1 MYTQF
6 YVFRRIVF
14 MSDHY
19 EDSSDWMVLSES
31 YMLGIPTVDQQHK
44 HLIFLC
50 NKFRS
55 ALMKCQSGEI
65 KEWYTL
71 LQTSLKEAYEYATTH
86 FITEEK
92 LMEASQYDEYEY
104 HKFCHKS
111 FVDTVTENVA
121 ALETA
126 TLESAVDFADYLK
139 DWILSHILYE
149 DKRLTD
155 HVKNYVLATKNVNS

>member
-1 MYTQF
+1 
-6 YVFRRIVF
+6 

-19 EDSSDWMVLSES
+19 EDSSDWMVLSEP
-31 YMLGIPTVDQQHK
+31 YMLGIPTVDSQHE

-71 LQTSLKEAYEYATTH
+71 LQTSLKEASEYVETH
-86 FITEEK
+86 FATEEK
-92 LMEASQYDEYEY
+92 LMQASQYDEYEY
-104 HKFCHKS
+104 HKLCHKS
-111 FVDTVTENVA
+111 FADTITENVA
-121 ALETA
+121 TLESA
-126 TLESAVDFADYLK
+126 TLESAVEFADYLK

-149 DKRLTD
+149 DKRFTD
-155 HVKNYVLATKNVNS
+155 HVKNYVLAKKNVNS

>member
-31 YMLGIPTVDQQHK
+31 YLLGIPTVDQQHK

-149 DKRLTD
+149 DKRFTD
-155 HVKNYVLATKNVNS
+155 HVKNYVLAKKNVNS

>member
-1 MYTQF
+1 
-6 YVFRRIVF
+6 

-31 YMLGIPTVDQQHK
+31 YMLGIPAVDEQHK

-92 LMEASQYDEYEY
+92 LMQASQYDEYEY

-149 DKRLTD
+149 DRRFTD
-155 HVKNYVLATKNVNS
+155 HVKNYVLAKKNVNS